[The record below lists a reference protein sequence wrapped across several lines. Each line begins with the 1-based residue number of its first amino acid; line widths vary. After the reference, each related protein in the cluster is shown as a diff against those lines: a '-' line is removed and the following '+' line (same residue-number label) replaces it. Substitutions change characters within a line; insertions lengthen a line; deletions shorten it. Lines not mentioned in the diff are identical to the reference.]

1 MSGAVKSVVNVV
13 KKVAPIAAPVV
24 ASFIPGIGPL
34 AAAGIGAAGG
44 LVGGGGL
51 KGALIGGATGGLGN
65 VAGSALGGAGGLLG
79 NLTSAG
85 KVLGP
90 AAQIIQAVNS
100 GTGNNQQ
107 SATAPRPVKAATA
120 APFSPLRPDAMQ
132 APDSLGAMAGFAPE
146 QMRSA
151 LATQGLNQGL
161 GSQEQAYY
169 KNLLQRSLIGDKN
182 QVNADQQNFLSPIE
196 SQYFSRQGLDT
207 SHVMKFL
214 QGLQS

>member
-1 MSGAVKSVVNVV
+1 MSGAVKAVVNVV
-13 KKVAPIAAPVV
+13 KKVAPIAAP
-24 ASFIPGIGPL
+24 ILGGIVGGPVG
-34 AAAGIGAAGG
+34 AGIGGALGGAASGNGLKGIVTGG
-44 LVGGGGL
+44 AMGLGGGL
-51 KGALIGGATGGLGN
+51 LTGAA
-65 VAGSALGGAGGLLG
+65 GGAGGLL
-79 NLTSAG
+79 SDIASVG

-107 SATAPRPVKAATA
+107 SPTAPRPVKAATA
-120 APFSPLRPDAMQ
+120 PAFNPMRPEAM
-132 APDSLGAMAGFAPE
+132 ATPDSLGAMAGFAPD

-161 GSQEQAYY
+161 GSQESAYY

-182 QVNADQQNFLSPIE
+182 QVNTASQNFLSPIE

-207 SHVMKFL
+207 SNVMKFL
-214 QGLQS
+214 QGLQA